1 MLNELLARGAKP
13 GEIVAVTRTPEKL
26 AAVATKGIA
35 VRAGDFDA
43 PAGLGRRYGP
53 HAGDVNPIHLTDL
66 TAKLFGFKRAIAHGM
81 WSLARCAAEFPAEG
95 PGVLEVQ
102 FKLPVFLPAKL
113 VMERTGADFTLL
125 DEAREKPHLAGRFTR
140 G

>member
-1 MLNELLARGAKP
+1 MSAGSRTRAKELRLA
-13 GEIVAVTRTPEKL
+13 PEQS
-26 AAVATKGIA
+26 VS
-35 VRAGDFDA
+35 FDA
-43 PAGLGRRYGP
+43 PSDIGRRYGP
-53 HAGDVNPIHLTDL
+53 HAGDVNPIHMTNL

-113 VMERTGADFTLL
+113 VMERTGAEFTLL
-125 DEAREKPHLAGRFTR
+125 DEAREKPHLVGRYTHR
-140 G
+140 